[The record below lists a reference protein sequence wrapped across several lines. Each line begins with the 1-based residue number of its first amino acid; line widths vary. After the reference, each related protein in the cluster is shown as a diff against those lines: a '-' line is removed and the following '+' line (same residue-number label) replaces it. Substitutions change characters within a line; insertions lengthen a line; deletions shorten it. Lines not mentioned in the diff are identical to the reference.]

1 MSVCSE
7 RREQDLFSELLRMC
21 PGLRERLL
29 EASEDEV
36 ALMADLVNTDSSL
49 SVVLNLCD
57 LLLQIQKGVNGARSD
72 DTKTM
77 KSAII
82 DWITP
87 PGQTLEPPLNRK
99 IKTTR
104 GFHHER
110 TGALL
115 CPAGLDW
122 SVPQ

>member
-1 MSVCSE
+1 
-7 RREQDLFSELLRMC
+7 LK
-21 PGLRERLL
+21 ERLID
-29 EASEDEV
+29 ASDEEIRLI
-36 ALMADLVNTDSSL
+36 ANLVSFRFPVPPPTNDII
-49 SVVLNLCD
+49 
-57 LLLQIQKGVNGARSD
+57 QIQKGVNGARSD

-87 PGQTLEPPLNRK
+87 PGQTLNPALSRK
-99 IKTTR
+99 VKVTR

-122 SVPQ
+122 NIPQ